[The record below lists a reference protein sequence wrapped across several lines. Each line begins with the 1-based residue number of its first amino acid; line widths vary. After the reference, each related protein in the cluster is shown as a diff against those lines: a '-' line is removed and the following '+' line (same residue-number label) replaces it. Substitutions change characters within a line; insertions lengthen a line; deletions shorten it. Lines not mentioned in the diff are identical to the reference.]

1 MVIRRLDIAARFPLG
16 DLTFQA
22 KESAARER
30 FVSTFGNGVN
40 LDIGDHQVLGVE
52 LMRRGFRKRGSSG
65 SSVAAL
71 PAPGRREF
79 TLNAVGADLTPGS
92 SRSY

>member
-1 MVIRRLDIAARFPLG
+1 MVIGRDIAARFPLG

-40 LDIGDHQVLGVE
+40 LDIGDHRVLGVE
-52 LMRRGFRKRGSSG
+52 LMRRGFRKRGIFG
-65 SSVAAL
+65 LVGGSVA
-71 PAPGRREF
+71 G
-79 TLNAVGADLTPGS
+79 PGS
-92 SRSY
+92 A

>member
-1 MVIRRLDIAARFPLG
+1 M
-16 DLTFQA
+16 
-22 KESAARER
+22 
-30 FVSTFGNGVN
+30 STFGNGVN
-40 LDIGDHQVLGVE
+40 LDIGDHQVPGAE
-52 LMRRGFRKRGSSG
+52 LMPGGSASAGSSG

-92 SRSY
+92 PRSY